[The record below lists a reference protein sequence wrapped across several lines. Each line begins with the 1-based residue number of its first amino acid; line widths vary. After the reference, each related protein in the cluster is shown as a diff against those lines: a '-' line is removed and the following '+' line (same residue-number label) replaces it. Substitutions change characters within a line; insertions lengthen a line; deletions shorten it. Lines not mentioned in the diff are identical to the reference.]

1 MPPLEHQTLGQP
13 KLRLGLGLHVFL
25 LHYILPIPLRDLNG
39 LLLLHTASVLSVA
52 PALEL
57 PSVGIHARLG
67 IRVGGLY
74 PLYVEKVS
82 CLLFLIY
89 LCVVLNRSKPLGS
102 LVKYRLKSL
111 L

>member
-1 MPPLEHQTLGQP
+1 MPPLEHQTLGEA
-13 KLRLGLGLHVFL
+13 KLRLGLGLHVLL

-39 LLLLHTASVLSVA
+39 LLLLHAASVLSVA

-57 PSVGIHARLG
+57 SSVGIHARLG

-74 PLYVEKVS
+74 PLYVEEVS

-89 LCVVLNRSKPLGS
+89 LCVVLNRSKPLSS

-111 L
+111 F